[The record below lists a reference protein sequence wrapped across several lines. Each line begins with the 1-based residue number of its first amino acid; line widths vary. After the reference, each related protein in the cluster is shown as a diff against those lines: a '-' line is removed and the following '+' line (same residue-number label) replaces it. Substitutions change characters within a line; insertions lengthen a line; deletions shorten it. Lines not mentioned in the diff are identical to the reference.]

1 MIKHKLLI
9 LISAVTV
16 LGLSQAGASFIK
28 LPSGEDAGGIKLYN
42 DVANKNVTDF
52 DAFVGQN
59 HPDGH
64 FVHIH
69 TAGPVD
75 SGSGFATI
83 KPIKGG
89 SLTDIIFTPDSMNLY
104 SDFSF
109 RGQLNAISDG
119 KVTLIVTDSLGI
131 MTSFLFD
138 GLGKNS
144 DFERQ
149 GIISEDGSFIKTVE
163 IQSDFK
169 ELKQLE
175 ISFGDPGSV
184 PDGGSTV
191 MLLGA
196 ALGSLG
202 MARRFLKK

>member
-9 LISAVTV
+9 LITAVTAI
-16 LGLSQAGASFIK
+16 GLSQAGATFIK
-28 LPSGEDAGGIKLYN
+28 LEDNDPDGIKLWN
-42 DVANKNVTDF
+42 DEANKNVTDF
-52 DAFVGQN
+52 NAFVGQN
-59 HPDGH
+59 HPGGH

-83 KPIKGG
+83 KPVKGM
-89 SLTDIIFTPDSMNLY
+89 SLTDVIFTPDSQKLY

-119 KVTLIVTDSLGI
+119 ELTLIVTDNLGI
-131 MTSFLFD
+131 KTTFIFD
-138 GLGKNS
+138 GLGKNN
-144 DFERQ
+144 DFSRR
-149 GIISEDGSFIKTVE
+149 GVISEDGSFIKTVE
-163 IQSDFK
+163 LKSSFK
-169 ELKQLE
+169 EIKQLE

>member
-9 LISAVTV
+9 LITAVTAI
-16 LGLSQAGASFIK
+16 GLSQAGATFIK
-28 LPSGEDAGGIKLYN
+28 LEDNDPDGIKLWN

-52 DAFVGQN
+52 NAFVGQN

-83 KPIKGG
+83 KPVKGM
-89 SLTDIIFTPDSMNLY
+89 SLTDVIFTPDSQNLY

-119 KVTLIVTDSLGI
+119 ELTLIVTDNLGI
-131 MTSFLFD
+131 MTTFVFD

-144 DFERQ
+144 DFSRR
-149 GIISEDGSFIKTVE
+149 GVISEDGSFIKTVE
-163 IQSDFK
+163 LKSDFK
-169 ELKQLE
+169 EVKQLE

-184 PDGGSTV
+184 PDGGTTV

-202 MARRFLKK
+202 MARRFLKR

>member
-9 LISAVTV
+9 LITAVTAI
-16 LGLSQAGASFIK
+16 GLSQAGATFIK
-28 LPSGEDAGGIKLYN
+28 LEDNDPDGIKLWN
-42 DVANKNVTDF
+42 DVANKDVKDF
-52 DAFVGQN
+52 NAFVGQN

-83 KPIKGG
+83 KPVKGM
-89 SLTDIIFTPDSMNLY
+89 SLTDVIFTPDSQNLY

-119 KVTLIVTDSLGI
+119 ELTLIVTDNLGI
-131 MTSFLFD
+131 MTTFVFD
-138 GLGKNS
+138 GLGKNN
-144 DFERQ
+144 DFSRR
-149 GIISEDGSFIKTVE
+149 GVISEDGSFIKTVE
-163 IQSDFK
+163 LKSDFK
-169 ELKQLE
+169 EIKQLE

>member
-1 MIKHKLLI
+1 MYKLKYLPAI
-9 LISAVTV
+9 LIAVAS
-16 LGLSQAGASFIK
+16 LGLSQAQASFIE
-28 LPSGEDAGGIKLYN
+28 LPIGEDAGGIKLWN

-59 HPDGH
+59 HPGGH

-69 TAGPVD
+69 TMGPVD

-83 KPIKGG
+83 KPVKDG
-89 SLTDIIFTPDSMNLY
+89 SLTNVIFTPDSLNLY

-109 RGQLNAISDG
+109 RGILTRAASDSI
-119 KVTLIVTDSLGI
+119 TLIVTDNFGIVSNFMFDNLGN
-131 MTSFLFD
+131 
-138 GLGKNS
+138 G
-144 DFERQ
+144 DFERR
-149 GIISEDGSFIKTVE
+149 GIISEDGSFIASIE
-163 IQSDFK
+163 LRSDFK
-169 ELKQLE
+169 QLKQLE
-175 ISFGDPGSV
+175 VSFGDPAGV
-184 PDGGSTV
+184 PDGGATA